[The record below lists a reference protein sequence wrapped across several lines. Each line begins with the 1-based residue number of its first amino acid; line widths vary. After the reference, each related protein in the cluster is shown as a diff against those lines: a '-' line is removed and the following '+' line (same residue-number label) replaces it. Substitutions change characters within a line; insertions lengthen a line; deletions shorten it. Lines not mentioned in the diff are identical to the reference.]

1 MDEGHGG
8 LCHLYDGFTGNDLFG
23 RRGFARV
30 FWGDSSGSHTCLS
43 GGEFVAYILCFA
55 YRKSYHSVSGFHLLD
70 CVAAANT
77 AGLSG
82 RLWPDG
88 AKLQSVL
95 PVDFIP
101 GGFAVFR
108 LFALDERDV
117 SAGTGGRIRLS
128 ATGHLIL
135 RRIPA
140 QTDSVKVHRDRAAS
154 ESIRW
159 RLIFY
164 LQPIQ
169 KHGID
174 SLLLKWYHKVMQSG
188 R

>member
-1 MDEGHGG
+1 MQQDSDRPSRGIFWAKVTGG
-8 LCHLYDGFTGNDLFG
+8 YAIFTMVLQVTTYLAGAGSPAYFGGIHLASTL
-23 RRGFARV
+23 V
-30 FWGDSSGSHTCLS
+30 FL
-43 GGEFVAYILCFA
+43 VASLWRTFY
-55 YRKSYHSVSGFHLLD
+55 SVSGFHLLD
-70 CVAAANT
+70 RVVAANT
-77 AGLSG
+77 ADLSG
-82 RLWPDG
+82 CLWPDG

-101 GGFAVFR
+101 GGFAVFW

-117 SAGTGGRIRLS
+117 GAGTGGRIRRS

-154 ESIRW
+154 ECFRW

-164 LQPIQ
+164 LPYLYS
-169 KHGID
+169 KA
-174 SLLLKWYHKVMQSG
+174 WY
-188 R
+188 